1 MTVSKIPL
9 DIMTVDRVYVKR
21 MPSYEMSLSRMT
33 VGVLP
38 LDEMTVDKMS
48 FNHNVF
54 VSALLAYLWIGGY
67 SLYQRMGLST
77 ISHP

>member
-1 MTVSKIPL
+1 
-9 DIMTVDRVYVKR
+9 
-21 MPSYEMSLSRMT
+21 MT

-38 LDEMTVDKMS
+38 LGEMTVDKMS
-48 FNHNVF
+48 FHRNVF